1 MEWTATLQTAP
12 VLSDRMIRGLTVQTV
27 IDVMLPA
34 ALSFK
39 SRNLLGVRRGQERIT
54 DMQFVLP
61 TQERS

>member
-1 MEWTATLQTAP
+1 MEWTATIQTAP
-12 VLSDRMIRGLTVQTV
+12 VLSERMIRGLTVQIV

-39 SRNLLGVRRGQERIT
+39 SRNFWVFEGARSG
-54 DMQFVLP
+54 DMQFVVP